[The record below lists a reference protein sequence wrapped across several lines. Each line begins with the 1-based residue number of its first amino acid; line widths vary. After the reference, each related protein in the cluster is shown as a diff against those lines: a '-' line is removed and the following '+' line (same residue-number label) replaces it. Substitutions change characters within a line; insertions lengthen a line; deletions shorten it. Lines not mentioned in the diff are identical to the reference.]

1 VALEIQQGTQNIM
14 DINETQLKES
24 ISALA
29 DGEASALEMRR
40 ILKEIPNN
48 KSLRDSWRHHQMSSA
63 AIHQTFSSQVIDFS
77 AEIGAAIKLEKAYRP
92 SALSDYFIK
101 PLGRFAIAAS
111 VTAVAL
117 VGLNQL
123 TQPTDSLQPFASID
137 DSQLN
142 LSSWDIR
149 TSAEFGI
156 PQISTQTVNLS
167 DLPLSAQKFP
177 RKTTLQN
184 RSNPADLTREQVQ
197 TYLDSL
203 LEDYQQTE
211 EALVGH

>member
-1 VALEIQQGTQNIM
+1 M

-24 ISALA
+24 ISALV
-29 DGEASALEMRR
+29 DGEASALELRR
-40 ILKEIPNN
+40 VLKEVPDN

-77 AEIGAAIKLEKAYRP
+77 AEIGAAIKLEKTYGTSP
-92 SALSDYFIK
+92 LSDYFIK

-117 VGLNQL
+117 VGLQQL
-123 TQPTDSLQPFASID
+123 SQSTDSLQPYAAKSD
-137 DSQLN
+137 TQLSFPN
-142 LSSWDIR
+142 WDIR

-156 PQISTQTVNLS
+156 PQISTQAVNLS
-167 DLPLSAQKFP
+167 DLPLSAQKFT
-177 RKTTLQN
+177 RKSTLQN
-184 RSNPADLTREQVQ
+184 RSNPADPTREQVQ

-203 LEDYQQTE
+203 LEDYQQI
-211 EALVGH
+211 EAALAGH

>member
-1 VALEIQQGTQNIM
+1 M

-24 ISALA
+24 ISALV
-29 DGEASALEMRR
+29 DGEASALELRR
-40 ILKEIPNN
+40 VLKEVPDN

-77 AEIGAAIKLEKAYRP
+77 AEIGAAIKLEKTYGTSP
-92 SALSDYFIK
+92 LSDYFIK

-117 VGLNQL
+117 VGLQQL
-123 TQPTDSLQPFASID
+123 SQSTDSLQPYAAKSD
-137 DSQLN
+137 TQLSFPN
-142 LSSWDIR
+142 WDIR

-156 PQISTQTVNLS
+156 PQISTQAVNLS
-167 DLPLSAQKFP
+167 DLPLSAQKFT
-177 RKTTLQN
+177 RKSTLQN
-184 RSNPADLTREQVQ
+184 RSKPADPTREQVQ

-203 LEDYQQTE
+203 LEDYQQI
-211 EALVGH
+211 EAALAGH

>member
-1 VALEIQQGTQNIM
+1 M

-24 ISALA
+24 ISALV
-29 DGEASALEMRR
+29 DGEASALELRR
-40 ILKEIPNN
+40 VLKEVPDN

-77 AEIGAAIKLEKAYRP
+77 AEIGAAIKLEKTYGTSP
-92 SALSDYFIK
+92 LSDYFIK

-117 VGLNQL
+117 VGLQQF
-123 TQPTDSLQPFASID
+123 TQSTDSLQPYAAKSD
-137 DSQLN
+137 TQLSFPN
-142 LSSWDIR
+142 WDIR

-156 PQISTQTVNLS
+156 PQISTQAVNLS
-167 DLPLSAQKFP
+167 DLPLSAQKFT
-177 RKTTLQN
+177 RKSTLQN
-184 RSNPADLTREQVQ
+184 RSKPADPTREQVQ

-203 LEDYQQTE
+203 LEDYQQI
-211 EALVGH
+211 EAALAGH

>member
-1 VALEIQQGTQNIM
+1 M

-24 ISALA
+24 ISALV
-29 DGEASALEMRR
+29 DGEASALELRR
-40 ILKEIPNN
+40 VLKEVPDN

-77 AEIGAAIKLEKAYRP
+77 AEIGAAIKLEKTYGTSP
-92 SALSDYFIK
+92 LSDYFIK

-117 VGLNQL
+117 VGLQQF
-123 TQPTDSLQPFASID
+123 TQSTDSLQPYAAKSD
-137 DSQLN
+137 TQLSFPN
-142 LSSWDIR
+142 WDIR

-156 PQISTQTVNLS
+156 PQTSTQAVNLS
-167 DLPLSAQKFP
+167 DRPLSAQKFT
-177 RKTTLQN
+177 RKSTLQN
-184 RSNPADLTREQVQ
+184 RSNPADPTREQVQ

-203 LEDYQQTE
+203 LEDYQQI
-211 EALVGH
+211 EAALAGH

>member
-1 VALEIQQGTQNIM
+1 M

-24 ISALA
+24 ISALV
-29 DGEASALEMRR
+29 DGEASALELRR
-40 ILKEIPNN
+40 VLKEVPDN

-77 AEIGAAIKLEKAYRP
+77 AEIGAAIKLEKTYGTSP
-92 SALSDYFIK
+92 LSDYFIK

-117 VGLNQL
+117 VGLQQF
-123 TQPTDSLQPFASID
+123 TQSTDSLQPYAAKSD
-137 DSQLN
+137 TQLSFPN
-142 LSSWDIR
+142 WDIR

-156 PQISTQTVNLS
+156 PQISTQAVNLS
-167 DLPLSAQKFP
+167 DLPLSAQKFT
-177 RKTTLQN
+177 RKSTLQN
-184 RSNPADLTREQVQ
+184 RSNPADPTREQVQ

-203 LEDYQQTE
+203 LEDYQKI
-211 EALVGH
+211 EAALAGH

>member
-1 VALEIQQGTQNIM
+1 M

-24 ISALA
+24 ISALV
-29 DGEASALEMRR
+29 DGEASALELRR
-40 ILKEIPNN
+40 VLKEVPDN

-77 AEIGAAIKLEKAYRP
+77 AEIGAAIKLEKTYGTSP
-92 SALSDYFIK
+92 LSDYFIK

-117 VGLNQL
+117 VGLQQF
-123 TQPTDSLQPFASID
+123 TQSTDSLQPYAAKSD
-137 DSQLN
+137 TQLSFPN
-142 LSSWDIR
+142 WDIR

-156 PQISTQTVNLS
+156 PQISTQAVNLS
-167 DLPLSAQKFP
+167 DLSLSAQKFT
-177 RKTTLQN
+177 RKSTLQN
-184 RSNPADLTREQVQ
+184 RSNPADPTREQVQ

-203 LEDYQQTE
+203 LEDYQQI
-211 EALVGH
+211 EAALAGH

>member
-1 VALEIQQGTQNIM
+1 M

-24 ISALA
+24 ISALV
-29 DGEASALEMRR
+29 DGEASALELRR
-40 ILKEIPNN
+40 VLKEVPDN

-77 AEIGAAIKLEKAYRP
+77 AEIGAAIKLEKTYGTSP
-92 SALSDYFIK
+92 LSDYFIK

-117 VGLNQL
+117 VGLQQF
-123 TQPTDSLQPFASID
+123 TQSTDSLQPYAAKSD
-137 DSQLN
+137 TQLSFPN
-142 LSSWDIR
+142 WDIR

-156 PQISTQTVNLS
+156 PQISTQAVNLS
-167 DLPLSAQKFP
+167 DLPLSAQKFT
-177 RKTTLQN
+177 RKSTLQN
-184 RSNPADLTREQVQ
+184 RSNPADPTREQVQ

-203 LEDYQQTE
+203 LEDYQQI
-211 EALVGH
+211 EAALAGH